1 MNNAELSKI
10 KIGVAG
16 LGLIGGSLAMA
27 FKHKVGAFVAGFDN
41 NPQTISSAIKT
52 GAVSTASLNVDVL
65 FDADYIFVALYPED
79 IIAFIKTHAASFKKG
94 SVVIDCCGV
103 KAYIF
108 DAVSDTAYT
117 NGFYFIG
124 GHPMA
129 GTEKNGF
136 SAANEEL
143 FIGAS
148 FILTPPTTIPENII
162 NSLSE
167 LLILIGFKQIV
178 LTSPEH
184 HDRMIAFTSQLPH
197 ILSCAYVSSPCCAGH
212 KGFSAGSY
220 RDVSRVANINPPLW
234 AELFIDNKK
243 ALCEE
248 IDILIYNLLEL
259 REASATGDFIKL
271 TALLTKART
280 IKDGADLVE

>member
-1 MNNAELSKI
+1 MNDAELSKI
-10 KIGVAG
+10 KIGIAG

-27 FKHKVGAFVAGFDN
+27 FKHKAGLFVAGFDN
-41 NPQTISSAIKT
+41 NPQTIEAAIKT

-79 IIAFIKTHAASFKKG
+79 IIAFIKTNAARFKKG

-167 LLILIGFKQIV
+167 LLILVGFKQIV
-178 LTSPEH
+178 ITSPEH

-197 ILSCAYVSSPCCAGH
+197 ILSCAYVSSPYCPEH

-248 IDILIYNLLEL
+248 IDILINNLLQL
-259 REASATGDFIKL
+259 RAASADGDITRL